1 MVQLSKVL
9 AEEIMENDVLELTT
23 LTPIESAIEL
33 LEEYAISG
41 APVVDEAGE
50 LVGVL
55 SASDIIKRD
64 RVHNDED
71 ADGRR
76 TSYYFA
82 DPFDSPASEFF
93 GREDYSLDALG
104 RELTMDWMTPE
115 VVSVGPDA
123 TLTEVCGVMAKE
135 SIHRVFVLKDKRIQG
150 VVSTLDIVTY
160 LAENSQGAKSR
171 RKASSKAR

>member
-1 MVQLSKVL
+1 MVQLTKVL
-9 AEEIMENDVLELTT
+9 AEEIMEKDVLELTT
-23 LTPIESAIEL
+23 LTPIERAVEL
-33 LEEYAISG
+33 LQEYAISG

-64 RVHNDED
+64 CAHNDED

-76 TSYYFA
+76 TSYYSV
-82 DPFDSPASEFF
+82 DPFDSPPSEFF

-104 RELTMDWMTPE
+104 RELTMDWMTPQ

-123 TLTEVCGVMAKE
+123 TLTEVCAVMAKE
-135 SIHRVFVLKDKRIQG
+135 SIHRVFVLKGKRLQG
-150 VVSTLDIVTY
+150 VVSTLDIVNY
-160 LAENSQGAKSR
+160 LAENSQGAN
-171 RKASSKAR
+171 AS

>member
-1 MVQLSKVL
+1 MVQLTKVL
-9 AEEIMENDVLELTT
+9 AEEIMETDVLELTT
-23 LTPIESAIEL
+23 LTPIECAVEL
-33 LEEYAISG
+33 LQEYAISG

-64 RVHNDED
+64 CAHNDEG
-71 ADGRR
+71 AYGRCA
-76 TSYYFA
+76 SYYST

-93 GREDYSLDALG
+93 GREDYRLDVLG